1 MMEFDGLLLSM
12 VYLMDVVEI
21 YLVVNFVV
29 MRYTVAEKIQTENI
43 VLSFTNL
50 RFLRERT
57 FLV

>member
-29 MRYTVAEKIQTENI
+29 MRYILSLKRFKQKI
-43 VLSFTNL
+43 SFY
-50 RFLRERT
+50 RSQIYVF
-57 FLV
+57 

>member
-29 MRYTVAEKIQTENI
+29 MRYY
-43 VLSFTNL
+43 
-50 RFLRERT
+50 R
-57 FLV
+57 